1 MIGILFLVGVA
12 LLGLHLSA
20 NAKEPTDYI
29 IATTMWVIILGIVA
43 ILIQGIQTEKNN
55 TETLLKY
62 MIKHNYLDENISKK
76 FKNDIINIKMQNYK
90 IKLKKEL
97 K

>member
-1 MIGILFLVGVA
+1 
-12 LLGLHLSA
+12 LGLYLSA
-20 NAKEPTDYI
+20 NARELTDYV
-29 IATTMWVIILGIVA
+29 IAPIMGTIILGIVA
-43 ILIQGIQTEKNN
+43 VLIQGIQTEKNN

-62 MIKHNYLDENISKK
+62 MIKHNYLDKNISKK